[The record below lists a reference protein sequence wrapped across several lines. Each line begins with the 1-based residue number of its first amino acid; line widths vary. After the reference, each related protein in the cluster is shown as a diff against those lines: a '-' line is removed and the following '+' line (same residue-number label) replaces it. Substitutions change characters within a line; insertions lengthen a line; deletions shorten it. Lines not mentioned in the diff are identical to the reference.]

1 MFRITATTIT
11 ALAFTAGF
19 ALQAD
24 AGNFLV
30 LDENVDDVLAVL
42 TNGGGTASKSDDAYT
57 GSESLFVQSTGGD
70 GQKFNP
76 NIPGWAI
83 QIVENPSAENEF
95 RYLTFAWKKD
105 GGRGIQLQMHRNPGG
120 WGFRYHAGALV
131 HNWTPSLQTDENIP
145 AVWTE
150 VTKDL
155 FEDWGAFG
163 VSGMAFTAWDG
174 NGGWWDAVYF
184 HTDPTPPTSVEPQ
197 GKLAS
202 SWADL
207 KAGR

>member
-42 TNGGGTASKSDDAYT
+42 TSGGGTASKSDDAYT

-70 GQKFNP
+70 GQKFNGT
-76 NIPGWAI
+76 IPGWDL

-120 WGFRYHAGALV
+120 WGFRYHAGELV
-131 HNWTPSLQTDENIP
+131 HEWTPSLQADENIP

-155 FEDWGAFG
+155 FEDWGPFG

-202 SWADL
+202 SWAEL

>member
-1 MFRITATTIT
+1 MKTRLPRTNSVTSRSPGKKTADEASSCRCIAIPADGDSDTTPASWFITG
-11 ALAFTAGF
+11 LRPF
-19 ALQAD
+19 
-24 AGNFLV
+24 
-30 LDENVDDVLAVL
+30 
-42 TNGGGTASKSDDAYT
+42 K
-57 GSESLFVQSTGGD
+57 
-70 GQKFNP
+70 
-76 NIPGWAI
+76 
-83 QIVENPSAENEF
+83 
-95 RYLTFAWKKD
+95 
-105 GGRGIQLQMHRNPGG
+105 
-120 WGFRYHAGALV
+120 
-131 HNWTPSLQTDENIP
+131 TDENIP

-202 SWADL
+202 SWAEL